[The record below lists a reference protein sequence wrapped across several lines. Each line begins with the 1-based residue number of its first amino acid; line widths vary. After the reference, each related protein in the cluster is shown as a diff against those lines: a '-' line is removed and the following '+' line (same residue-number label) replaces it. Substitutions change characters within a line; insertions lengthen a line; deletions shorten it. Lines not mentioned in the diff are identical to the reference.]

1 MRVNRASH
9 NEATR
14 QVKPQNAS
22 PPRGDRKDHGWTL
35 QMRPQY
41 LTEIEPWGAT
51 GTVTGFLTRWAAAFL
66 LLGCTFNPTQYN
78 YVAWL
83 RSYGSDNLSIAV
95 LVGLLLVVG
104 YVIYLRA
111 TMRSI
116 GAGGMVLILAIVG
129 ATFWVLH
136 DVGLLT
142 LDDSELNTWFALGA
156 LSFVLGVGLNWS
168 HVRRALSG
176 QADMDDVDE

>member
-1 MRVNRASH
+1 M
-9 NEATR
+9 
-14 QVKPQNAS
+14 
-22 PPRGDRKDHGWTL
+22 
-35 QMRPQY
+35 
-41 LTEIEPWGAT
+41 
-51 GTVTGFLTRWAAAFL
+51 TGFLTRWATAFL
-66 LLGCTFNPTQYN
+66 ILCCTFNPTQYN

-83 RSYGSDNLSIAV
+83 RTYGRENLSIAV
-95 LVGLLLVVG
+95 LVGLLLTVG

-111 TMRSI
+111 TVRSI
-116 GAGGMVLILAIVG
+116 GAGGMALLFAIV
-129 ATFWVLH
+129 AALIWVLH

-142 LDDSELNTWFALGA
+142 LDNGDLNTWLALGA